1 MQCAQ
6 MQRHT
11 KYVHPIQR
19 YICAHYNINMV
30 ISLFRHRLVVFF
42 VVVFFFVHL
51 LLFRHESLYCRDVK
65 LYHTIVNV
73 SNYKTYENEYHLR
86 AVCWWWR
93 KMIPYGIQTEVQVV
107 DTMSCY
113 MQTVHRHN
121 KLFHRQKKTM
131 VINFFWMH
139 LLSSWHQTER
149 FRPKCGHK
157 YHNTCTSS
165 HTKFTLWQSWHLPKA
180 CKSVFVLRH
189 TSIQKIHHEKWC
201 LFKFAL
207 KFNRFEPNEIVV
219 IKRFVYFRKWNT
231 WNKFVSRSM
240 NSNDKL
246 KINDKL
252 M

>member
-1 MQCAQ
+1 MN
-6 MQRHT
+6 T
-11 KYVHPIQR
+11 IYVQSVDDEEKWSPTVYKPR
-19 YICAHYNINMV
+19 FKWLTRC
-30 ISLFRHRLVVFF
+30 LVTCK
-42 VVVFFFVHL
+42 
-51 LLFRHESLYCRDVK
+51 RSTD
-65 LYHTIVNV
+65 TT
-73 SNYKTYENEYHLR
+73 NYFIDK
-86 AVCWWWR
+86 
-93 KMIPYGIQTEVQVV
+93 
-107 DTMSCY
+107 
-113 MQTVHRHN
+113 
-121 KLFHRQKKTM
+121 KKTM

>member
-1 MQCAQ
+1 M
-6 MQRHT
+6 
-11 KYVHPIQR
+11 
-19 YICAHYNINMV
+19 
-30 ISLFRHRLVVFF
+30 
-42 VVVFFFVHL
+42 FFFLVHL

-121 KLFHRQKKTM
+121 KLFHRRKKKNDGN
-131 VINFFWMH
+131 NFFFFECIYFRRDTRQKGSGQSAGTSITTH
-139 LLSSWHQTER
+139 AHQAIQ
-149 FRPKCGHK
+149 
-157 YHNTCTSS
+157 
-165 HTKFTLWQSWHLPKA
+165 FTLWQSWHLPKA

-189 TSIQKIHHEKWC
+189 TTIQKIHHEKWC